1 MINASIVSQSL
12 LQLVRWEKE
21 ALNQCI
27 KSSRNLDLCCDVV
40 AIDNFMLVE
49 YILLLIFRPRGLF
62 DLRLRHLV

>member
-21 ALNQCI
+21 ALSQCI
-27 KSSRNLDLCCDVV
+27 KSSRNLGLCCDVV

-49 YILLLIFRPRGLF
+49 
-62 DLRLRHLV
+62 